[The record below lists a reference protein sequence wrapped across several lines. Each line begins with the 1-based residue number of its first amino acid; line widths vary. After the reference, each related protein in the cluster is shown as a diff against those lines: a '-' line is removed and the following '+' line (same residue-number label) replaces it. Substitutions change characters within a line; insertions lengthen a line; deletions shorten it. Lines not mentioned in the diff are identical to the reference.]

1 MYAELMSINMYS
13 TLCYCTFSVADRTVF
28 IWDTKDL
35 TQKDRKSLRIN
46 IEFDYAT
53 LVKWSPDS
61 KAFIINKFNENAV
74 EVYKVEKK
82 KDGWLQASK
91 ALTFPKVCLV

>member
-1 MYAELMSINMYS
+1 MR
-13 TLCYCTFSVADRTVF
+13 V
-28 IWDTKDL
+28 
-35 TQKDRKSLRIN
+35 N
-46 IEFDYAT
+46 IDFDYAT

-61 KAFIINKFNENAV
+61 KAFIISKYSENVV

-91 ALTFPKVCLV
+91 ALTFPKVSFE